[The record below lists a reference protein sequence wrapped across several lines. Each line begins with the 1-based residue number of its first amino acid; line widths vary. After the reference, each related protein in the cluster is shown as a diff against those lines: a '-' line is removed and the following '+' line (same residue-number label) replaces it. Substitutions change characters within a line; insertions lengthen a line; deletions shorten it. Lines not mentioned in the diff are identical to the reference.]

1 MEAAQA
7 ARDPVTMVVTR
18 RVKPGCE
25 AQFEAWLHDY
35 AREAESKPGHLGLQI
50 VRPAG
55 TERTYTVVANWD
67 CSADL
72 QAWLQS
78 DEHNQWLQKVR
89 PLLEEEETR
98 QVTTGLETWFTPP
111 GAGSIVPPPR
121 WKMFL
126 VTWLV
131 AWLLVWPLD
140 VWYAPVIAPLVP
152 FWRAGAFTLVI
163 VAVLTYVLMPNATRL
178 LHAFL
183 YPARR

>member
-7 ARDPVTMVVTR
+7 ARDPVSMIVTR
-18 RVKPGCE
+18 RVKPGSE
-25 AQFEAWLHDY
+25 QQFEAWLRDY

-50 VRPAG
+50 VRPAR

-89 PLLEEEETR
+89 PLLEEEEKR
-98 QVTTGLETWFTPP
+98 QVTTGLETWFTPS
-111 GAGSIVPPPR
+111 GTASIIPPPR
-121 WKMFL
+121 WKMFA
-126 VTWLV
+126 VTWCV

-140 VWYAPVIAPLVP
+140 LWYAPVIAPLP
-152 FWRAGAFTLVI
+152 ALLRAGAFTLVI
-163 VAVLTYVLMPNATRL
+163 VVMLTYVLMPSATRV
-178 LHAFL
+178 LHGFL
-183 YPARR
+183 YPKR